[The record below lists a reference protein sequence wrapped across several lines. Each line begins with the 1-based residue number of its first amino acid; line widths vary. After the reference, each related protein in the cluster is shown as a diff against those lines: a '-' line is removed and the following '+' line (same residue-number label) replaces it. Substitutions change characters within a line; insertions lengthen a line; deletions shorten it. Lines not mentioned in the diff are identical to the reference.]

1 MDYLEFRIR
10 IITLNIVSL
19 FIACKILSNLT
30 KFLNNPR
37 FVRLIASTTTTEMGD
52 SIKMDEGKKL
62 SKKLV

>member
-37 FVRLIASTTTTEMGD
+37 FVRLIASTTITEMGD

>member
-10 IITLNIVSL
+10 IITLNIVSW

-37 FVRLIASTTTTEMGD
+37 FVRLIASTTITEMGD